1 MKTRSSSRQKSLS
14 SQKSPQKIKPR
25 KEILKKRGCSRSK
38 SRSQSQGKETS
49 KEKIKCGI
57 CGKSTKLMKLECC
70 NNWICDDYDN
80 YLIFNTNSVS
90 CHRNHDR
97 YTLCS
102 IHFHQA
108 HEGTWQ
114 DCEECKKN
122 MKPEIY
128 IWHGTNEFN
137 FEKLKEIPKFEPT
150 KCLKCQR
157 VINLGREPY
166 AVIGDQYECFHCLVL
181 EEKVF

>member
-1 MKTRSSSRQKSLS
+1 MIDIPFVVFIFIRHM
-14 SQKSPQKIKPR
+14 
-25 KEILKKRGCSRSK
+25 RGHGR
-38 SRSQSQGKETS
+38 
-49 KEKIKCGI
+49 IA
-57 CGKSTKLMKLECC
+57 
-70 NNWICDDYDN
+70 
-80 YLIFNTNSVS
+80 
-90 CHRNHDR
+90 RNV
-97 YTLCS
+97 
-102 IHFHQA
+102 
-108 HEGTWQ
+108 
-114 DCEECKKN
+114 KKN